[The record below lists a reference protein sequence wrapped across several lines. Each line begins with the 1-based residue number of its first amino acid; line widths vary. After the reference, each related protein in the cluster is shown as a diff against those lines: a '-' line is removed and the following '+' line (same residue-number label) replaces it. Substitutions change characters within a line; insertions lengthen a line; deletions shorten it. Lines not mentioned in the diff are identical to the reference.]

1 MCEHSPH
8 FFLSLVL
15 YSPATFLLSLH
26 ILSLLLPFSSF
37 SSISLFPILSLSLFL
52 PSPLSLFPFYS
63 ICFPST
69 LSSFSLS
76 LSLSHSLPHSLSLS
90 LSLSWLF
97 PVSTLTHSP
106 PSPPSP
112 PCKVLGWL
120 KEWACSRPFGLGT
133 QLPWDQQWVIES
145 LSDSTIYMAYYTIAH
160 HLHGG

>member
-1 MCEHSPH
+1 MSFKIIRPISESVKHELLIYEHQKSCPLCEHSPH

-63 ICFPST
+63 ICFPSI

-76 LSLSHSLPHSLSLS
+76 LTLSLTPSLSLS
-90 LSLSWLF
+90 LTLSFLAF
-97 PVSTLTHSP
+97 PRLNSHSFP
-106 PSPPSP
+106 PPLPP
-112 PCKVLGWL
+112 L
-120 KEWACSRPFGLGT
+120 ARF
-133 QLPWDQQWVIES
+133 
-145 LSDSTIYMAYYTIAH
+145 SD
-160 HLHGG
+160 G